1 MRTDE
6 QRTLNAVQRPEVY
19 REVLIHSGGLPV
31 VLSVWDGQPGA
42 PAVLFLPGTMT
53 HPLFYEEFL
62 DALNRA
68 GLTVV
73 GLHPAGHGKSPRT
86 HRRRL
91 TYRDLVR
98 SAVDALTWVHG
109 EYPASPAVVLGSSQG
124 GVLALAVAAE
134 SSDASA
140 VFAHNV
146 LDPALPS
153 TLRVTRTP
161 AALSPAYGPMRRGL
175 GVLGRV
181 APWMP
186 VPFDAYLDIRRVCP
200 DARVADQFYT
210 DPLGLRSYPLGL
222 LAEVMTTDLP
232 GPARCPVVVIAADG
246 DPLFDLVYTR
256 EVFERIQAPSKQ
268 LLILDSDEHL
278 IFTEALDVVLLA
290 LVPLLRAAGAAA
302 EPSAETATVH
312 SLAPEVR

>member
-1 MRTDE
+1 MRTDD
-6 QRTLNAVQRPEVY
+6 QRTLNAVQRPEAY
-19 REVLIHSGGLPV
+19 REVLIDSGGLPV

-62 DALNRA
+62 DALNRG

-91 TYRDLVR
+91 TFRDLVR
-98 SAVDALTWVHG
+98 SAGDALTWVHG
-109 EYPASPAVVLGSSQG
+109 EYPASPAGVLGSSQG
-124 GVLALAVAAE
+124 GVLALAVAVE
-134 SSDASA
+134 SSGTSA
-140 VFAHNV
+140 VCAHNV
-146 LDPALPS
+146 LDPSLAS

-161 AALSPAYGPMRRGL
+161 AALSPAYGLVRRGI
-175 GVLGRV
+175 GAIGRI
-181 APWMP
+181 APWIP

-222 LAEVMTTDLP
+222 LAEMMTTDLP
-232 GPARCPVVVIAADG
+232 GPARCPVVVIAANG
-246 DPLFDLVYTR
+246 DPLSDLDYTR
-256 EVFERIQAPSKQ
+256 EVYDRIQAPSKE
-268 LLILDSDEHL
+268 LVILHSQKHL
-278 IFTEALDVVLLA
+278 IFTEALEVVLPA
-290 LVPLLRAAGAAA
+290 LVPLLRAAGSAAA
-302 EPSAETATVH
+302 AKHAASATNTG
-312 SLAPEVR
+312 

>member
-1 MRTDE
+1 MRTVD
-6 QRTLNAVQRPEVY
+6 QRTLNAVQRPEAY
-19 REVLIHSGGLPV
+19 REVLIDAGGLTV

-73 GLHPAGHGKSPRT
+73 GLHPAGHGKSPRM

-134 SSDASA
+134 SSDASS

-153 TLRVTRTP
+153 TLRITRTS
-161 AALSPAYGPMRRGL
+161 AALSPAYGSMRRGI
-175 GVLGRV
+175 GVLGRA
-181 APWMP
+181 APWIP
-186 VPFDAYLDIRRVCP
+186 VPFDAYLDIRRVCS
-200 DARVADQFYT
+200 DTQVADQFYT

-222 LAEVMTTDLP
+222 LAEMMTADLP
-232 GPARCPVVVIAADG
+232 AARCPVVVIAANG
-246 DPLFDLVYTR
+246 DPLFDLDYTR
-256 EVFERIQAPSKQ
+256 EVFERIQAPRKE
-268 LLILDSDEHL
+268 LLILDSNEHL
-278 IFTEALDVVLLA
+278 IFTQALDVALPA
-290 LVPLLRAAGAAA
+290 LVPLLKAGSAAGPTA
-302 EPSAETATVH
+302 EPATVH
-312 SLAPEVR
+312 PPASPEVR